1 LGLCHG
7 INASFTGKGLQARN
21 IQVDIADK
29 RTIVNLSRKN
39 RCNLT
44 ENTIHA
50 VEATGNGLSDI
61 AVVTKPAAAA
71 PGPGEVTVDM
81 LIATIN
87 PADLLMLEGRYGVR
101 PPAPF
106 IPGSEGVG
114 RISAVGEGVALAV
127 GDIVMP
133 MPGNTWREQITLSA
147 RHVVPLSA
155 DVDLD
160 QAAMLKANPA
170 TALVMLEDIVP
181 MQAGDWVILNAA
193 NSAVGQ
199 NVVQVGRA
207 LGLRVACVVRRKD
220 AVQALRDLGADAV
233 IVDDG
238 TGPAPVLPDGARA
251 KLALDAIGGMA
262 TERLAACVADGGT
275 VVNYGLLSGQSP
287 RLSAHDLVFRG
298 LTLRGFW
305 LASWFAVAGPVR
317 IKQVYGQLVTW
328 LNEGMVGARVD
339 ARYPIAQAAD
349 AVAHAAREGR
359 HGKVLLTTRFLT
371 E

>member
-1 LGLCHG
+1 MV
-7 INASFTGKGLQARN
+7 F
-21 IQVDIADK
+21 QVDILDK
-29 RTIVNLSRKN
+29 RTIVNLSEEN

-50 VEATGNGLSDI
+50 VEATGNGLSGL
-61 AVVTKPAAAA
+61 AVVTKSAPPA
-71 PGPGEVTVDM
+71 PGPGQVTVDM
-81 LIATIN
+81 LLVTIN

-114 RISAVGEGVALAV
+114 RISAVGADVGLRV

-133 MPGNTWREQITLSA
+133 MPGNAWIEQLTLPA
-147 RHVVPLSA
+147 RHVVPLA
-155 DVDLD
+155 AGVDLA

-170 TALVMLEDIVP
+170 TALVMLEETIP

-207 LGLRVACVVRRKD
+207 LGLRVACVVRR
-220 AVQALRDLGADAV
+220 AGAAQALRDLGAEV
-233 IVDDG
+233 VLVDDG
-238 TGPAPVLPDGARA
+238 TGAAPLLPEGARA
-251 KLALDAIGGMA
+251 RLALDAIGGRA
-262 TERLAACVADGGT
+262 TERLAAAVADGGT
-275 VVNYGLLSGQSP
+275 VVNYGLLSGESP

-305 LASWFAVAGPVR
+305 LASWFAKAGPARVQ
-317 IKQVYGQLVTW
+317 QVYARLVTW
-328 LNEGMVGARVD
+328 LAEGKVGARVD
-339 ARYPIAQAAD
+339 ALYPIARAAE

-359 HGKVLLTTRFLT
+359 DGKVLMHTRFHT
-371 E
+371 G

>member
-1 LGLCHG
+1 
-7 INASFTGKGLQARN
+7 
-21 IQVDIADK
+21 
-29 RTIVNLSRKN
+29 
-39 RCNLT
+39 
-44 ENTIHA
+44 
-50 VEATGNGLSDI
+50 
-61 AVVTKPAAAA
+61 
-71 PGPGEVTVDM
+71 M
-81 LIATIN
+81 LIVTIN

-114 RISAVGEGVALAV
+114 RVSAVGADVTLKV

-133 MPGNTWREQITLSA
+133 MPGNTWVEQITVPA
-147 RHVVPLSA
+147 RHVVRLA
-155 DVDLD
+155 AGVDLD

-170 TALVMLEDIVP
+170 TALVMLEDVIP

-199 NVVQVGRA
+199 NVVTVGRA
-207 LGLRVACVVRRKD
+207 LGLRIACVVRREG
-220 AVQALRDLGADAV
+220 AAQALRDLGAEVV

-238 TGPAPVLPDGARA
+238 TGAAPALPDGAKARV
-251 KLALDAIGGMA
+251 ALDAIGGVA
-262 TERLAACVADGGT
+262 TERLAAAVADGGT
-275 VVNYGLLSGQSP
+275 VVNYGLLSGESP

-305 LASWFAVAGPVR
+305 LASWFATAGPAR

-328 LNEGMVGARVD
+328 LDAGKIGAKVD
-339 ARYPIAQAAD
+339 AHYPMEQAPE

-359 HGKVLLTTRFLT
+359 DGKVLITTRFLNR
-371 E
+371 

>member
-1 LGLCHG
+1 
-7 INASFTGKGLQARN
+7 LQAQD

-39 RCNLT
+39 RCNFT
-44 ENTIHA
+44 ENTIHV
-50 VEATGNGLSDI
+50 VEATGNGLAALS
-61 AVVTKPAAAA
+61 VVTKLAPPA

-81 LIATIN
+81 LVVTIN

-114 RISAVGEGVALAV
+114 RISAVGEGGMLKV
-127 GDIVMP
+127 GDIVML
-133 MPGNTWREQITLSA
+133 MPGNTWTEQITLPA

-155 DVDLD
+155 EVDLD

-170 TALVMLEDIVP
+170 TALVMLEDMIP

-207 LGLRVACVVRRKD
+207 LGLRVACVVRRHS
-220 AVQALRDLGADAV
+220 AAQALRDLGAEVV

-238 TGPAPVLPDGARA
+238 TGPAPTLPDGAKAR
-251 KLALDAIGGMA
+251 LALDAIGGVA
-262 TERLAACVADGGT
+262 TERLAASLADGGT
-275 VVNYGLLSGQSP
+275 VVNYGLLSGESP

-298 LTLRGFW
+298 LSLRGFW
-305 LASWFAVAGPVR
+305 LATWFAKAGPAR
-317 IKQVYGQLVTW
+317 IKQVYGQLVAW
-328 LNEGMVGARVD
+328 LAEGKVGAKID
-339 ARYPIAQAAD
+339 ARYPIAQAAA

-359 HGKVLLTTRFLT
+359 DGKVLMTTRFLNR
-371 E
+371 

>member
-1 LGLCHG
+1 M
-7 INASFTGKGLQARN
+7 
-21 IQVDIADK
+21 
-29 RTIVNLSRKN
+29 
-39 RCNLT
+39 T

-50 VEATGNGLSDI
+50 VEATGNGLADI
-61 AVVTKPAAAA
+61 AVVAKPGART
-71 PGPGEVTVDM
+71 PEPGEVTVDM
-81 LIATIN
+81 LVLTIN

-114 RISAVGEGVALAV
+114 RISAVGEGVTLKP

-133 MPGNTWREQITLSA
+133 MPGNAWVEQVTLSA
-147 RHVVPLSA
+147 RHVVPLAS

-170 TALVMLEDIVP
+170 TALVMVQDIVP

-207 LGLRVACVVRRKD
+207 LGLRVACVVRR
-220 AVQALRDLGADAV
+220 AGAAQALRDLGAEVV
-233 IVDDG
+233 ILDDG
-238 TGPAPVLPDGARA
+238 TGPAPTLPDGARA
-251 KLALDAIGGMA
+251 RLALDAIGGAA
-262 TERLAACVADGGT
+262 TERLAAAVMDGGT
-275 VVNYGLLSGQSP
+275 VVNYGLLSGDSP

-305 LASWFAVAGPVR
+305 LASWFGTAGPAR
-317 IKQVYGQLVTW
+317 IKQVYGQLVAW
-328 LNEGMVGARVD
+328 LAEGKVGARVD
-339 ARYPIAQAAD
+339 ARYPIAQAAE

-359 HGKVLLTTRFLT
+359 DGKVLLTTRFLDR
-371 E
+371 

>member
-1 LGLCHG
+1 M
-7 INASFTGKGLQARN
+7 
-21 IQVDIADK
+21 
-29 RTIVNLSRKN
+29 
-39 RCNLT
+39 T

-50 VEATGNGLSDI
+50 VEATGNGLQALS
-61 AVVTKPAAAA
+61 VVTKPAPPP

-81 LIATIN
+81 LIVTIN

-114 RISAVGEGVALAV
+114 RISAVGPDVTLKP

-133 MPGNTWREQITLSA
+133 MPGSTWTEQITLPA
-147 RHVVPLSA
+147 RHVVPLAA

-181 MQAGDWVILNAA
+181 LQPGDWVILNAA

-199 NVVQVGRA
+199 NVIKVGKA
-207 LGLRVACVVRRKD
+207 LGIRIACVVRREG
-220 AVQALRDLGADAV
+220 AAQVLRDLGADAV

-238 TGPAPVLPDGARA
+238 SGPAPLLPDEAKAR
-251 KLALDAIGGMA
+251 LALDAIGGEA
-262 TERLAACVADGGT
+262 TERLAAAVVDGGT

-305 LASWFAVAGPVR
+305 LASWFARSRPER
-317 IKQVYGQLVTW
+317 IKQVYAQLVTW
-328 LNEGMVGARVD
+328 LAEGKIGARVD
-339 ARYPIAQAAD
+339 AHYPITRSAE

-359 HGKVLLTTRFLT
+359 DGKVLITTRFHKG
-371 E
+371 

>member
-1 LGLCHG
+1 
-7 INASFTGKGLQARN
+7 
-21 IQVDIADK
+21 
-29 RTIVNLSRKN
+29 
-39 RCNLT
+39 LT

-50 VEATGNGLSDI
+50 VEATGNGLADL
-61 AVVTKPAAAA
+61 AVVTKPAPPA

-81 LIATIN
+81 LIVTIN

-114 RISAVGEGVALAV
+114 RISAVGPDVTLKV

-133 MPGNTWREQITLSA
+133 MPGNTWAEQITIPA
-147 RHVVPLSA
+147 RHVVPLA
-155 DVDLD
+155 VDVDLE

-170 TALVMLEDIVP
+170 TALVMLEDIIP
-181 MQAGDWVILNAA
+181 MQPGDWVILNAA

-199 NVVQVGRA
+199 NVVKVGRA
-207 LGLRVACVVRRKD
+207 LGLRIACVVRREG
-220 AVQALRDLGADAV
+220 AAQALRDLGAEVV

-238 TGPAPVLPDGARA
+238 TGAAPALPEGAKAR
-251 KLALDAIGGMA
+251 LALDAIGGVA
-262 TERLAACVADGGT
+262 TERLAAAVADGGA
-275 VVNYGLLSGQSP
+275 VVNYGLLSGDSP

-298 LTLRGFW
+298 LALRGFW
-305 LASWFAVAGPVR
+305 LASWFAKAGPAR

-328 LNEGMVGARVD
+328 LDEGKIGAKVD
-339 ARYPIAQAAD
+339 ARYPIERTPE

-359 HGKVLLTTRFLT
+359 DGKVLITTRFLNR
-371 E
+371 

>member
-1 LGLCHG
+1 M
-7 INASFTGKGLQARN
+7 
-21 IQVDIADK
+21 
-29 RTIVNLSRKN
+29 
-39 RCNLT
+39 T

-50 VEATGNGLSDI
+50 VEATGNGVSNI
-61 AVVTKPAAAA
+61 AVVTKPAPGA
-71 PGPGEVTVDM
+71 PGPGEVTVEM

-114 RISAVGEGVALAV
+114 RISAVGEGVTLKV

-133 MPGNTWREQITLSA
+133 MPGNTWTEQITLSA
-147 RHVVPLSA
+147 RHVVPLAA
-155 DVDLD
+155 DVDLE

-170 TALVMLEDIVP
+170 TALVMLEDIIP

-199 NVVQVGRA
+199 NVVKVGRA
-207 LGLRVACVVRRKD
+207 LGLRVACVVRREG
-220 AVQALRDLGADAV
+220 AAQALRDLGAEVV

-238 TGPAPVLPDGARA
+238 TGAAPTLPDGAKAR
-251 KLALDAIGGMA
+251 LALDAIGGAA
-262 TERLAACVADGGT
+262 TERLAACVANGGT
-275 VVNYGLLSGQSP
+275 VVNYGLLSGDSP

-305 LASWFAVAGPVR
+305 LASWFGTAGPAR

-328 LNEGMVGARVD
+328 LGEGRIGARVD
-339 ARYPIAQAAD
+339 ARYPIAKAAD

-359 HGKVLLTTRFLT
+359 DGKVLITTRFLSR
-371 E
+371 

>member
-1 LGLCHG
+1 MQER
-7 INASFTGKGLQARN
+7 AV
-21 IQVDIADK
+21 QVDIADK
-29 RTIVNLSRKN
+29 RTIVNLSTKN

-50 VEATGNGLSDI
+50 VEATGNGLKDI
-61 AVVTKPAAAA
+61 AVVTKSAPPK
-71 PGPGEVTVDM
+71 PGPGEVTVD
-81 LIATIN
+81 LLVVTIN

-114 RISAVGEGVALAV
+114 RISAVGEDVALKV

-133 MPGNTWREQITLSA
+133 MPGNTWVEQITLPA
-147 RHVVPLSA
+147 RHVVPLAAS
-155 DVDLD
+155 VDLD

-170 TALVMLEDIVP
+170 TALVMLEDIIP

-199 NVVQVGRA
+199 NVVKVGHA
-207 LGLRVACVVRRKD
+207 LGLRVACVVRR
-220 AVQALRDLGADAV
+220 AAAAQALRDLGAEVV

-238 TGPAPVLPDGARA
+238 TGAALSLPGGAKAR
-251 KLALDAIGGMA
+251 LGLDAIGGAA

-275 VVNYGLLSGQSP
+275 VVNYGLLSGESP

-305 LASWFAVAGPVR
+305 LASWFAKAGPSR

-328 LNEGMVGARVD
+328 LDEGRIGAKVD
-339 ARYPIAQAAD
+339 ARYPIGKAAE

-359 HGKVLLTTRFLT
+359 DGKVLMTTRFYT
-371 E
+371 G

>member
-1 LGLCHG
+1 MDL
-7 INASFTGKGLQARN
+7 K
-21 IQVDIADK
+21 
-29 RTIVNLSRKN
+29 
-39 RCNLT
+39 
-44 ENTIHA
+44 
-50 VEATGNGLSDI
+50 
-61 AVVTKPAAAA
+61 VVTKSAPPAPA
-71 PGPGEVTVDM
+71 GGEVTVEL
-81 LIATIN
+81 LIVTIN

-114 RISAVGEGVALAV
+114 RVSAVGEGVTLKV

-133 MPGNTWREQITLSA
+133 MPGNTWTEQVTLPA
-147 RHVVPLSA
+147 RHVVPLA
-155 DVDLD
+155 AGVDLE

-170 TALVMLEDIVP
+170 TALVMLQDLVP

-207 LGLRVACVVRRKD
+207 LGLRVACVVRRAG
-220 AVQALRDLGADAV
+220 AVQALRDLGADVV

-238 TGPAPVLPDGARA
+238 TGPVPTLPEGATAR
-251 KLALDAIGGMA
+251 LALDAIGGVA
-262 TERLAACVADGGT
+262 TERLAAAVMDGGT
-275 VVNYGLLSGQSP
+275 VVNYGLLSGESP

-305 LASWFAVAGPVR
+305 LASWFATAGPAR

-328 LNEGMVGARVD
+328 LGEGKVGAKVD
-339 ARYPIAQAAD
+339 ALYPITRAAD

-359 HGKVLLTTRFLT
+359 DGKVLITTRFLKG
-371 E
+371 

>member
-1 LGLCHG
+1 MDL
-7 INASFTGKGLQARN
+7 K
-21 IQVDIADK
+21 
-29 RTIVNLSRKN
+29 
-39 RCNLT
+39 
-44 ENTIHA
+44 
-50 VEATGNGLSDI
+50 
-61 AVVTKPAAAA
+61 VVTKSVPPAPAA
-71 PGPGEVTVDM
+71 GEVTVDL
-81 LIATIN
+81 LIVTIN

-114 RISAVGEGVALAV
+114 RISAVGEGVTFKV

-133 MPGNTWREQITLSA
+133 MPGNTWTEQVTLPA
-147 RHVVPLSA
+147 RHVVPLA
-155 DVDLD
+155 AGVDLE

-170 TALVMLEDIVP
+170 TALVMLQDVIP

-199 NVVQVGRA
+199 NVVQVGQA
-207 LGLRVACVVRRKD
+207 LGLRVACVVRRAG
-220 AVQALRDLGADAV
+220 AVQALRDLGAEVV

-238 TGPAPVLPDGARA
+238 TGDTPALPEGAKAR
-251 KLALDAIGGMA
+251 LALDAIGGAA
-262 TERLAACVADGGT
+262 TERLATAVMDGGV
-275 VVNYGLLSGQSP
+275 VVNYGLLSGESP

-305 LASWFAVAGPVR
+305 LASWFATAGPAR

-328 LNEGMVGARVD
+328 LGEGKVGAKVD
-339 ARYPIAQAAD
+339 ALYPITRAAD

-359 HGKVLLTTRFLT
+359 DGKVLITTRFQDR
-371 E
+371 

>member
-1 LGLCHG
+1 M
-7 INASFTGKGLQARN
+7 QAVC

-29 RTIVNLSRKN
+29 RTIVNLSCQN

-50 VEATGNGLSDI
+50 LEATGNGLTDI

-81 LIATIN
+81 LVVTIN

-106 IPGSEGVG
+106 VPGSEGVG
-114 RISAVGEGVALAV
+114 RVSAVGEGVTLKL

-133 MPGNTWREQITLSA
+133 MPGNTWIEQVTLPA
-147 RHVVPLSA
+147 RHVVPLAA

-170 TALVMLEDIVP
+170 TALVMLQDIVS

-199 NVVQVGRA
+199 NVVQVGQA
-207 LGLRVACVVRRKD
+207 LGLRVACVVRRAG
-220 AVQALRDLGADAV
+220 AVQALRDLGADVV
-233 IVDDG
+233 ILDDG
-238 TGPAPVLPDGARA
+238 TGAAPTLPDGARA
-251 KLALDAIGGMA
+251 RLALDAIGGVA
-262 TERLAACVADGGT
+262 TERLAAAVMDGGT
-275 VVNYGLLSGQSP
+275 VVNYGLLSGDSP

-305 LASWFAVAGPVR
+305 LASWFATAGPAR

-328 LNEGMVGARVD
+328 LGEGKVGAKVD
-339 ARYPIAQAAD
+339 ARYPIAEAAE

-359 HGKVLLTTRFLT
+359 DGKVLITTRFLDR
-371 E
+371 

>member
-1 LGLCHG
+1 MDL
-7 INASFTGKGLQARN
+7 K
-21 IQVDIADK
+21 
-29 RTIVNLSRKN
+29 
-39 RCNLT
+39 
-44 ENTIHA
+44 
-50 VEATGNGLSDI
+50 
-61 AVVTKPAAAA
+61 VVTKSVPPAPAA
-71 PGPGEVTVDM
+71 GEVTVDL
-81 LIATIN
+81 LIVTIN

-114 RISAVGEGVALAV
+114 RISAVGEGVTFKV

-133 MPGNTWREQITLSA
+133 MPGNTWTEQVTLPA
-147 RHVVPLSA
+147 RHVVPLA
-155 DVDLD
+155 AGVDLE

-170 TALVMLEDIVP
+170 TALVMLQDVIP

-207 LGLRVACVVRRKD
+207 LGLRVACVVRRAG
-220 AVQALRDLGADAV
+220 AVQALRDLGAEVV

-238 TGPAPVLPDGARA
+238 TGDAPALPEGAKAR
-251 KLALDAIGGMA
+251 LALDAIGGAA
-262 TERLAACVADGGT
+262 TERLATAVMDGGV
-275 VVNYGLLSGQSP
+275 VVNYGLLSGESP

-305 LASWFAVAGPVR
+305 LASWFATAGPAR

-328 LNEGMVGARVD
+328 LGEGKVGAKVD
-339 ARYPIAQAAD
+339 ALYPITRAAD

-359 HGKVLLTTRFLT
+359 DGKVLITTRFQDR
-371 E
+371 

>member
-1 LGLCHG
+1 M
-7 INASFTGKGLQARN
+7 
-21 IQVDIADK
+21 
-29 RTIVNLSRKN
+29 
-39 RCNLT
+39 
-44 ENTIHA
+44 
-50 VEATGNGLSDI
+50 SDI
-61 AVVTKPAAAA
+61 AVVTKPAPRA
-71 PGPGEVTVDM
+71 PGPGEVTVEM
-81 LIATIN
+81 LIVTIN

-114 RISAVGEGVALAV
+114 RISAVGADVTLNV

-133 MPGNTWREQITLSA
+133 MPGNTWTEQITLSA
-147 RHVVPLSA
+147 RHVVPLAA
-155 DVDLD
+155 DVDLE

-170 TALVMLEDIVP
+170 TALVMLEDIIP

-199 NVVQVGRA
+199 NVVKVGRA
-207 LGLRVACVVRRKD
+207 LGLRVACVVRREG
-220 AVQALRDLGADAV
+220 AAQALRDLGADVV

-238 TGPAPVLPDGARA
+238 TGPAPVLPDGATAR
-251 KLALDAIGGMA
+251 LALDAIGGTA
-262 TERLAACVADGGT
+262 TERLAACVVDGGT
-275 VVNYGLLSGQSP
+275 VVNYGLLSGDSP

-305 LASWFAVAGPVR
+305 LASWFAKAGPAR

-328 LNEGMVGARVD
+328 LGEGRIGARVD
-339 ARYPIAQAAD
+339 ARYPITEAAD

-359 HGKVLLTTRFLT
+359 DGKVLITTRFLT
-371 E
+371 R